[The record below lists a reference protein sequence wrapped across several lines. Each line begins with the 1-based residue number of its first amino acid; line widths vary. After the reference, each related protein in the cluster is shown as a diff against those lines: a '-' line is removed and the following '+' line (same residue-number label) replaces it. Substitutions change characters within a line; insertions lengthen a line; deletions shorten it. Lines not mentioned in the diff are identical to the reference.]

1 MERGENMIKVEAII
15 RPAKVEDV
23 KNALDKAGYVSLT
36 ITEVKGRGQ
45 QKGIKQVWRG
55 REYVVDILPKVKVEL
70 VVNDEKADEV
80 VGIIQQSAYTG
91 NFGDGKIFVIPVQK
105 VVRIRT
111 GESGADAL

>member
-1 MERGENMIKVEAII
+1 MKVEAII

-23 KNALDKAGYVSLT
+23 KVALEKAGFVSLT

-55 REYVVDILPKVKVEL
+55 REYTVDILPKVKVEL
-70 VVNDEKADEV
+70 IVHDEKADEA
-80 VGIIQQSAYTG
+80 VGVIQQSAHTG
-91 NFGDGKIFVIPVQK
+91 NFGDGKIFVIPVEK
-105 VVRIRT
+105 VIRIRT